1 MPPPLTAAPPTAGPD
16 DLAFAELA
24 VTAVVPLAVDVVG
37 YTLAD
42 PQGGA
47 LPPFAPGAHV
57 PVRTPA
63 GVVRRYSLCNDP
75 AARDRYEIAV
85 KRDAAGRGGSVSM
98 ADRLRAG
105 DLLPVAAP
113 RNEFALHPRARR
125 FLFVA
130 GGIGITPF
138 RSMLRDAA
146 RRGDPRSF
154 TLLYGNRTPQAT
166 AWYAEWDALAA
177 RLPRL
182 AVVHCMSEPAAA
194 VPPWTGETG
203 FVDEKLVARHVADPS
218 APVWYVVGPPAMTAA
233 VRDVLANLGVDD
245 AAVRVEDFAGY

>member
-1 MPPPLTAAPPTAGPD
+1 MDTFALTLLGSHAVAEGTTAFRFAKPPG
-16 DLAFAELA
+16 FA
-24 VTAVVPLAVDVVG
+24 
-37 YTLAD
+37 
-42 PQGGA
+42 
-47 LPPFAPGAHV
+47 FAPGQYVDFSLAA
-57 PVRTPA
+57 PSAPDPA
-63 GVVRRYSLCNDP
+63 GNLRSFSLASAPD
-75 AARDRYEIAV
+75 DDDLTIATRMRGTPF
-85 KRDAAGRGGSVSM
+85 KRDLAALAPGAAVRASGPYGELVL
-98 ADRLRAG
+98 ADDAQ
-105 DLLPVAAP
+105 PVV
-113 RNEFALHPRARR
+113 L
-125 FLFVA
+125 VA